1 MMASTKDFSKEL
13 TFRSVVDKDSDFIYL
28 LKKMTLKQYVEQTWG
43 SWDEEFQ
50 VARHNQVF
58 SPEKFEIIQYEGKD
72 IGVLKT
78 QENDESVEIDIIE
91 ILPKYQ
97 NKGIGSYIVQNII
110 DSTSQKHKSVSLQ
123 VLKVNTKAVKLYKHL
138 GFSVNSETTTHFLM
152 SFFIKKKK

>member
-1 MMASTKDFSKEL
+1 MPSTKDFSKEL
-13 TFRSVVDKDSDFIYL
+13 TFRPVVEKDSHFIYS
-28 LKKMTLKQYVEQTWG
+28 LKKLTLKQYVEQTWG

-58 SPEKFEIIQYEGKD
+58 SPEEFEIIQYKGKD

-97 NKGIGSYIVQNII
+97 NNGFGSFLLQNII
-110 DSTSQKHKSVSLQ
+110 NSSFQKHKLVSLQ
-123 VLKVNTKAVKLYKHL
+123 VLKVNSKAIQLYKHL
-138 GFSVNSETTTHFLM
+138 GFRIISETQTHLLM
-152 SFFIKKKK
+152 NLIFKETE